1 MAMQQI
7 SPMTDDVSIPS
18 YRMVDDSWMNEAER
32 RLFDQAMALVGVLKE
47 REPECVRQRNV
58 PLATVKSFRDTG
70 LSRILQP
77 KRYGGLQSSPLLL
90 SRVTEE
96 LAMGCPSSAWVL
108 SVYGEHAW
116 VVSCFPERA
125 QEDVWQSNPLAVVAS
140 SLAPRSTAEKVEG
153 GYRITGTYPF
163 ASGCMHAEWLI
174 VGAWVESDSS
184 RSLQYM
190 LVPMPE
196 VKILDDWHV
205 LGLRGTG
212 SCTVALE
219 GVFVPEHRTVSDIAL
234 KRGETPGSAVHP
246 EYALLKA
253 PRAAFAIFTQLPVT
267 LALARS
273 VLDHTARTMR
283 GRVSRGMTTLSDSP
297 IVQCK
302 LGEAAA
308 DIDAAIFVAH
318 RRHRHVANLIASG
331 KTVTPQD
338 AQAAHRDSVWA
349 NKTARRGIE
358 TLVSTSSAE
367 ISHDRNAL
375 QSWYRD
381 SLTTGSHF
389 GANWEAAMVPYGRM
403 LLGMNA

>member
-1 MAMQQI
+1 MATQKVIENNGQ
-7 SPMTDDVSIPS
+7 TLIPS
-18 YRMVDDSWMNEAER
+18 YRMVDDSWMNDAER
-32 RLFDQAMALVGVLKE
+32 DLLDQAMELVGVLKE
-47 REPECVRQRNV
+47 READCMRDRNV
-58 PLATVKSFRDTG
+58 PKATVDSFRKTG

-77 KRYGGLQSSPLLL
+77 KRYGGMQSSPLLL

-108 SVYGEHAW
+108 SVFGEHAW
-116 VVSCFPERA
+116 VVSCFPAQA
-125 QEDVWQSNPLAVVAS
+125 QEDVWGTNPLAVVAS
-140 SLAPRSTAEKVEG
+140 SLAPRSVAEKVDA
-153 GYRITGTYPF
+153 GYRLSGTYPF
-163 ASGCMHAEWLI
+163 ASGCQHAEWLI
-174 VGAWVESDSS
+174 VGAWVERDSS

-190 LVPMPE
+190 LVPMSE

-219 GVFVPEHRTVSDIAL
+219 GVVVPEHRMVSDAAL
-234 KRGETPGSAVHP
+234 KKGDTPGSAVHP
-246 EYALLKA
+246 DYPLLKA
-253 PRAAFAIFTQLPVT
+253 PRAAFAIFTQLPIT
-267 LALARS
+267 LALSRL
-273 VLDHTARTMR
+273 VLEHTARTMR
-283 GRVSRGMTTLSDSP
+283 GRVSRGMTTLSDSQ
-297 IVQCK
+297 IIQCK

-318 RRHRHVANLIASG
+318 RRHRYVAELIASG
-331 KTVTPQD
+331 ETVTAQD

-367 ISHDRNAL
+367 IVHDRNPL

-389 GANWEAAMVPYGRM
+389 GANWDAAMVPYGRM
-403 LLGMNA
+403 LLGMDA